1 MKQLMKKGMSLL
13 LAFVLILGLV
23 PAISLTADAATVNY
37 RYSGSY
43 IYNWG
48 TREEVATFLSPNAE
62 DFYEENNVTYAELAV
77 LSGSSNESSVP
88 SSALYKELASLM
100 SGAQTKQTSY
110 NGTRDLFQ
118 YTDCENNGSPST
130 ISSFY
135 SGVAI
140 GPSWDGGNTWNR
152 EHTWPNSKGDKA
164 GNGEN
169 DIMMLRPASVKEN
182 SSRGNKA
189 YGESGDYYNP
199 NGMSSGKHDLRG
211 DVARIVL
218 YVYVR
223 WGCTNTGS
231 GYNPNG
237 IFGTKGVIESK
248 ELLLDWVEED
258 PVDTWELGRN
268 DSVESITGTRNVF
281 VDFPELAFLLF
292 DEQVPA
298 MQTPSGSGGGQTPD
312 TGITIDSQPV
322 SLTVNEGE
330 VANFTVAATGTK
342 LTYQWQYR
350 TSETDTWKNSPATGN
365 KTATLSVPGT
375 SMRNGYQY
383 RCAVTNAGG
392 KTVYTDAAILS
403 VNGLPILVQPVDADI
418 YDGQTAQFAV
428 TAEGENLS
436 YQWYFRTSSTAAW
449 AKASAE
455 GNQTATLT
463 VPGTTWR
470 SGYQYYCQIT
480 DADGKTA
487 KTNVVTLTVNVL
499 FLISV
504 QPVDTQVTEGAVAS
518 FTVTATGLNLTYQWQ
533 YRTSETDTWK
543 NSPAT
548 GNKTATLSVPG
559 TLSRNGY
566 QYRCV
571 VTDGT
576 GSVLYTDA
584 ATLTVKK
591 NWESAVDG
599 WSLTLKDD
607 IGVNFS
613 LKLSEEEA
621 ADTTV
626 SFTVDGVTTDIK
638 LSDVAADANGNYVVS
653 VNVAAAQMNDNIEL
667 RINGEMLEKQY
678 SVRAYAEY
686 ILDDANGFDEKT
698 KSMVTQML
706 HYGAAAQTLFDYNA
720 ENPVNAG
727 IADNVTNEIPA
738 DTENNAVLSGKVEG
752 ISVYAV
758 SMSHDSKIALRYYF
772 QVDGDIAGYTFKVG
786 EQEYPA
792 VYKEEMY
799 FVEVGNIDPDAL
811 DESVTLEIVAA
822 DGSNC
827 SVTYGPMNY
836 IVRQYHKTENAN
848 LKAVLQQ
855 LYDYYLAA
863 EAFVKD
869 SV

>member
-77 LSGSSNESSVP
+77 LSGSSKESSVP

-135 SGVAI
+135 SGIAI

-199 NGMSSGKHDLRG
+199 NGMSNGKHDLRG

-298 MQTPSGSGGGQTPD
+298 MQTPSGSGGQTPD

-322 SLTVNEGE
+322 SLTVDEGE

-375 SMRNGYQY
+375 
-383 RCAVTNAGG
+383 
-392 KTVYTDAAILS
+392 
-403 VNGLPILVQPVDADI
+403 
-418 YDGQTAQFAV
+418 
-428 TAEGENLS
+428 
-436 YQWYFRTSSTAAW
+436 
-449 AKASAE
+449 
-455 GNQTATLT
+455 
-463 VPGTTWR
+463 
-470 SGYQYYCQIT
+470 
-480 DADGKTA
+480 
-487 KTNVVTLTVNVL
+487 
-499 FLISV
+499 
-504 QPVDTQVTEGAVAS
+504 
-518 FTVTATGLNLTYQWQ
+518 
-533 YRTSETDTWK
+533 
-543 NSPAT
+543 
-548 GNKTATLSVPG
+548 
-559 TLSRNGY
+559 LSRNGY

-571 VTDGT
+571 ITN
-576 GSVLYTDA
+576 GSGSSLYSDA
-584 ATLTVKK
+584 ATLNVKEEVLTG
-591 NWESAVDG
+591 WVEEGGAWCYYVDG
-599 WSLTLKDD
+599 QKLTNDWAMDSAGWYYMGADGYAVKNAWTKDSSGWYYMGAD
-607 IGVNFS
+607 GRAVKDTWVMNEGGWMYIGSNKHPVTNDWAMDSAGWYFMG
-613 LKLSEEEA
+613 
-621 ADTTV
+621 ADGYAVKNAWTKDSSGWYYMDSTGRAV
-626 SFTVDGVTTDIK
+626 KNTWVMNEGGWMYIGSDKHPVTNDWAQDSAGWYFMGADGYAVKNGWTKDSSGWYYMDSTGRAVKNTWAMNEGGWMYIGSDKHPVTNTWAQDSAGWYYMGADGYAVKNAWTKDSSGWFYMGADGRAVKNGWAWDSAGRLYMGADGHAVKNQWITVDGVQYY
-638 LSDVAADANGNYVVS
+638 ADANG
-653 VNVAAAQMNDNIEL
+653 
-667 RINGEMLEKQY
+667 
-678 SVRAYAEY
+678 Y
-686 ILDDANGFDEKT
+686 I
-698 KSMVTQML
+698 
-706 HYGAAAQTLFDYNA
+706 H
-720 ENPVNAG
+720 
-727 IADNVTNEIPA
+727 
-738 DTENNAVLSGKVEG
+738 
-752 ISVYAV
+752 
-758 SMSHDSKIALRYYF
+758 
-772 QVDGDIAGYTFKVG
+772 
-786 EQEYPA
+786 
-792 VYKEEMY
+792 
-799 FVEVGNIDPDAL
+799 
-811 DESVTLEIVAA
+811 
-822 DGSNC
+822 
-827 SVTYGPMNY
+827 
-836 IVRQYHKTENAN
+836 
-848 LKAVLQQ
+848 
-855 LYDYYLAA
+855 
-863 EAFVKD
+863 
-869 SV
+869 